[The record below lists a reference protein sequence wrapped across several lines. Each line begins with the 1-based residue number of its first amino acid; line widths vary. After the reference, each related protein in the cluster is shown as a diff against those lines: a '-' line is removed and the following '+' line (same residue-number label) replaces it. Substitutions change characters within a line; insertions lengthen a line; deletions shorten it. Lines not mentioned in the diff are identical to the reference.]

1 MYVDLSCVTS
11 LAVWTLCLESVC
23 SEIDGVEVGL
33 GRSFVYLS
41 DMTFPPFSL
50 FHNAM
55 QYALRGI
62 QSPDI
67 FLLYSNS

>member
-1 MYVDLSCVTS
+1 M
-11 LAVWTLCLESVC
+11 
-23 SEIDGVEVGL
+23 EVGL

-55 QYALRGI
+55 QYALRGT
-62 QSPDI
+62 Q
-67 FLLYSNS
+67 LLSES